1 MSSERRIQGGVKK
14 LIKTAGGFEPGFPR
28 RTIRRLPH
36 TPTAFHLVIFSCDV
50 QQSALKITYK
60 HDSQI
65 IMKKVLNKLLPILS
79 PGEHQITE
87 IAISGTDIFYICQDE
102 DCMEYRS
109 QKLLLM

>member
-36 TPTAFHLVIFSCDV
+36 THCVPPCDFSCDV